1 MGSSKLTYASAIDE
15 LESIVREIE
24 SGEID
29 VDILTSKV
37 KRASELIRYCRDS
50 LRHTQEEA
58 DKTLSDLEVGSVDAD
73 PDAEE

>member
-1 MGSSKLTYASAIDE
+1 MGNSKLTYASAIDE

-50 LRHTQEEA
+50 LRHTQEEV
-58 DKTLSDLEVGSVDAD
+58 DKTLSDLEVGSGDAD